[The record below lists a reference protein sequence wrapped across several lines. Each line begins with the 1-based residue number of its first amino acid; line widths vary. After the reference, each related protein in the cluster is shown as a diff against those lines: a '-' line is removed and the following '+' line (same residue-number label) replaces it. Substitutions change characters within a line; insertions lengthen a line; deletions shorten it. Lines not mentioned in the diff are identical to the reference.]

1 MNNCITSRSSS
12 SHRCI
17 GRVGTQPHRKSLC
30 VPGLHED
37 SSWTGEFADQPLASH
52 QVRHD
57 TAGRDALEDIL
68 AVPSNEMP
76 VVDDV
81 FLVFLQLQHS

>member
-1 MNNCITSRSSS
+1 MNNCTTSRRF
-12 SHRCI
+12 SHCCT

-30 VPGLHED
+30 VPGLHEHR
-37 SSWTGEFADQPLASH
+37 SWTSEFANQPLASH
-52 QVRHD
+52 QVGHD
-57 TAGRDALEDIL
+57 TARRDALEDIL

-81 FLVFLQLQHS
+81 LLVLLQLQHS